1 MWQSLRLCLSSRC
14 IQGHV
19 IRVNKVKVMGFGL
32 VQISKMFEA
41 MKYRLTRMVGSVLSV
56 GSFTAIHIV
65 WFKNQVNLID
75 FLRILSQWY
84 APMHVPS
91 HQTMADIGAL
101 QQMGHFYCYIY
112 CIYAEYKLFL
122 LQFYDLIFNCLK
134 KHSVTDVQATYVEYA
149 SPTILVPPNYH
160 VE

>member
-1 MWQSLRLCLSSRC
+1 
-14 IQGHV
+14 
-19 IRVNKVKVMGFGL
+19 MGFGL

-101 QQMGHFYCYIY
+101 QQMGHFYCYNY

-122 LQFYDLIFNCLK
+122 LKFYDLIFNCLK
-134 KHSVTDVQATYVEYA
+134 KHCHRCLGYICRIRFS
-149 SPTILVPPNYH
+149 NYFSTS
-160 VE
+160 ELSCRIMFITCKYS